1 METNLA
7 RQLLEE
13 TNDFEG
19 ARYLVDVEGMS
30 SAKICSFLNA
40 LVARMDDEEHYLEV
54 GTWKG
59 RTLLSAAYH
68 NRGRTCFACDKFRIL
83 GRWTGWGF
91 KAKRQLMR
99 NIERYRLE
107 CANVRFFHMTSR
119 RFFER
124 GLIPGPIGV
133 YFYDGDHGY
142 RLTRHGIVAA
152 APLLSRRSVLLV
164 DDWNGESVRRAT
176 RDGIRDAGLKI
187 LWEREFEGD
196 RTASGWW
203 NGLGVFYV
211 EQEGGWPAGS
221 AARARA

>member
-1 METNLA
+1 QAPTTNAVCLLHRRPRTYLGRPPELMATRPTEVLRRPTLMETNLA

-54 GTWKG
+54 GTWRG
-59 RTLLSAAYH
+59 RTLLSAAYQ

-119 RFFER
+119 RFF
-124 GLIPGPIGV
+124 
-133 YFYDGDHGY
+133 
-142 RLTRHGIVAA
+142 
-152 APLLSRRSVLLV
+152 
-164 DDWNGESVRRAT
+164 
-176 RDGIRDAGLKI
+176 
-187 LWEREFEGD
+187 
-196 RTASGWW
+196 
-203 NGLGVFYV
+203 
-211 EQEGGWPAGS
+211 
-221 AARARA
+221 